1 MTGRAMSDMDQINKK
16 NLRVLVLC
24 LGALVVMSGLTAA
37 SVPLYRLFCQVTGYG
52 GTTQVASAA
61 PEIVLDREVTVRFD
75 SNVSSGMAWDFS
87 ANQVS
92 QTLHIGE
99 VGLAFFTATNLTD
112 DTTSGV
118 ATFNVTPLEAGLYFS
133 KIQCFCFNEQTLEPG
148 ETVQMPVYYYVDP
161 DITERANLDDVTTI
175 TLSYTFFPS
184 ESPRADTRDGA
195 REVADIAI
203 DTNLGHTEP

>member
-1 MTGRAMSDMDQINKK
+1 MDQINKK

-161 DITERANLDDVTTI
+161 DITERANLNDVTTI

-184 ESPRADTRDGA
+184 ESPRADSRDGA

>member
-1 MTGRAMSDMDQINKK
+1 MTGKAMSDMDQLNKK
-16 NLRVLVLC
+16 NMRVLVLC
-24 LGALVVMSGLTAA
+24 LGALVVMSGLTVA
-37 SVPLYRLFCQVTGYG
+37 SVPLYRLFCQVTGFG

-61 PEIVLDREVTVRFD
+61 PEVVLDREVTVRFD
-75 SNVSSGMAWDFS
+75 TNVSSGMAWDFS
-87 ANQVS
+87 ADQVS

-99 VGLAFFTATNLTD
+99 VGLAFFTATNPTNY
-112 DTTSGV
+112 TTSGV

-184 ESPRADTRDGA
+184 ESPRADGRDGA
-195 REVADIAI
+195 RDVADIAI

>member
-1 MTGRAMSDMDQINKK
+1 MDQINKK

-161 DITERANLDDVTTI
+161 DITERASLDDVTTI